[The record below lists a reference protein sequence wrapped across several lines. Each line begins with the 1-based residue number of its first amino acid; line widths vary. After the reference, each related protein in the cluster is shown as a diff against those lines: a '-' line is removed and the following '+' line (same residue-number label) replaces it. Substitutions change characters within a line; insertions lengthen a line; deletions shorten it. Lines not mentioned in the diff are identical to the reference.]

1 MIKSYV
7 ITIKDNPRS
16 VEVAQRCIDSAKEFG
31 IDVNMFDAITPNDK
45 PSSLAKAEGIS
56 LKKFKNDKQFSRY
69 ENCVAAFLSH
79 RSVWQKAIDHDE
91 HVLVLEHDAVFT
103 SSFDISYIKKHDLIS
118 LGYPSYGRYQ
128 TPFPRQ
134 LVRAYDDE
142 LPIITK
148 AFSKPGG
155 YLPGAHAY
163 VVSPTAA
170 KQMLELS
177 KDRAEPTDLFLNNT
191 NFTEL
196 MEYYPWPI
204 KADDSFT
211 TIQKEE
217 GCIAKHNYKKGID
230 IV

>member
-31 IDVNMFDAITPNDK
+31 IDVNTFDAITPNDK

-56 LKKFKNDKQFSRY
+56 LKKFEFDKRFSRY

-79 RSVWQKAIDHDE
+79 RSVWQKAIEHNE
-91 HVLVLEHDAVFT
+91 HVLVLEHDAIFT
-103 SSFDISYIKKHDLIS
+103 SSFDISYIKKHDLVS
-118 LGYPSYGRYQ
+118 LGFPSYGHYQ
-128 TPFPRQ
+128 TPLPG
-134 LVRAYDDE
+134 VYGDE
-142 LPIITK
+142 SPIIIK
-148 AFSKPGG
+148 AFSKRGG

-170 KQMLELS
+170 KRMLKLS
-177 KDRAEPTDLFLNNT
+177 KARAEPTDIFLNNT
-191 NFTEL
+191 NFTQL

-204 KADDSFT
+204 KADDSFS

-230 IV
+230 II